1 MLDIQTSLIGV
12 KRGGQCYDPG
22 GVRAPTTLLHSDIY
36 HNNIYILDKYDL
48 SPWAQIVLL
57 LTINTP

>member
-22 GVRAPTTLLHSDIY
+22 GVRAPTTLPIQISI
-36 HNNIYILDKYDL
+36 IEYILDKYDL